1 VTDTLGRWR
10 SDAHLFR
17 EPVTMVKGEVLNERT
32 RRDRGEWTELATEIS
47 IELDEQLVECKTA
60 LQHQAEEMLSILA
73 QFEERLKARL
83 DAAEARLA
91 AFRAETALHPP
102 STS

>member
-1 VTDTLGRWR
+1 
-10 SDAHLFR
+10 
-17 EPVTMVKGEVLNERT
+17 LNELKRLE
-32 RRDRGEWTELATEIS
+32 RGELSTMTNEVGV
-47 IELDEQLVECKTA
+47 ELDAQLVECKTA

-91 AFRAETALHPP
+91 ALRAQTALPP
-102 STS
+102 SSTT

>member
-1 VTDTLGRWR
+1 MTN
-10 SDAHLFR
+10 
-17 EPVTMVKGEVLNERT
+17 EV
-32 RRDRGEWTELATEIS
+32 G
-47 IELDEQLVECKTA
+47 IELDAQLVECKTA

-73 QFEERLKARL
+73 QFEEKLKARL

-91 AFRAETALHPP
+91 ALRAQAASPH